1 LLQSNQF
8 DTTWTKIRSSVTSGQ
23 IGYDGTSNAWA
34 FNDNTDNSSHLLFQS
49 VSATSQV
56 ATFSVYAKAADADF
70 LSVRFGSTTNYAYFN
85 LSNGS
90 LGTIHS
96 IYIDAKIEAV
106 GNGWYRCSLSKTLDA
121 SSNLA
126 VMLPTQADNSN
137 TYAGTGNAAL
147 YVQDAQVELGLAASP
162 YIETGATTAQAGI
175 LENTPRFDY
184 SGGATCPSLLLEPS
198 RTNVISQSEYF
209 DSSEWDFFTG
219 ATLGSSFVVSPEGYN
234 NATTLNF
241 GSGSESLIFFDYSSG
256 SATFTTSVWARS
268 STGKKF
274 SFRHWNGSTAE
285 RSSDFTTTTEWKR
298 FEFTFTSA
306 VVNFG
311 ICNESSGVSGSIEIY
326 GAQAETGSY
335 PTSYIPTYGSSQTR
349 AQDICINLSLTTSTD
364 FTIFFEAKDF
374 CLINGSTGGAY
385 DNVQFVFSGDGAPY
399 SANGS
404 FHIYNNTLYY
414 YNGSTPQGFG
424 LIYNNQTDSK
434 FVIMKRGDKVL
445 AFANGSKIT
454 EATLPSGADAKVINW
469 DAINLTLSLQ
479 DGQGDVF
486 GSKYQQLLKFDT
498 ALTDSEC
505 IALTTI

>member
-1 LLQSNQF
+1 LI
-8 DTTWTKIRSSVTSGQ
+8 TYSS
-23 IGYDGTSNAWA
+23 D
-34 FNDNTDNSSHLLFQS
+34 F
-49 VSATSQV
+49 SQ
-56 ATFSVYAKAADADF
+56 
-70 LSVRFGSTTNYAYFN
+70 
-85 LSNGS
+85 
-90 LGTIHS
+90 
-96 IYIDAKIEAV
+96 
-106 GNGWYRCSLSKTLDA
+106 
-121 SSNLA
+121 
-126 VMLPTQADNSN
+126 
-137 TYAGTGNAAL
+137 
-147 YVQDAQVELGLAASP
+147 
-162 YIETGATTAQAGI
+162 
-175 LENTPRFDY
+175 
-184 SGGATCPSLLLEPS
+184 
-198 RTNVISQSEYF
+198 
-209 DSSEWDFFTG
+209 WDFFTG
-219 ATLGSSFVVSPEGYN
+219 ATLGSSFVISPEGYN

-241 GSGSESLIFFDYSSG
+241 GSGSDSLIFFDYSSG
-256 SATFTTSVWARS
+256 SATFTISVYARS

-274 SFRHWNGSTAE
+274 CFRNWNGSTAE

-374 CLINGSTGGAY
+374 CLINGSTGGSY
-385 DNVQFVFSGDGAPY
+385 DNVQFVFSGDGSPY
-399 SANGS
+399 SGNGS

-414 YNGSTPQGFG
+414 YSGSTAQGFG
-424 LIYNNQTDSK
+424 VIYNNQTDSK

-469 DAINLTLSLQ
+469 DAINLTSSLQ

-498 ALTDSEC
+498 ALSDLDAEILTGATTYNTFAAM
-505 IALTTI
+505 ALALNYTVYE